1 MNHLMILLKYIFG
14 FSRSGVGPE
23 THKIQVTPMLL
34 VPEQYFGQQGFK
46 SNIYIYILIMIFFTL
61 LKKYLL
67 TFLAAQ
73 GLS

>member
-1 MNHLMILLKYIFG
+1 MNHLMILLKYRFG
-14 FSRSGVGPE
+14 FNRSGVGPE